1 MPETLNKVVDYL
13 TSPGS
18 IIPLLLLLVLI
29 IYYLLSTVAQLK
41 EANADLKS
49 QLRKEKDLTN
59 PELAKDAPANGLNAL
74 AEKKHVRIN
83 EETVSKPELQL
94 PDDGGSTTDN
104 S

>member
-1 MPETLNKVVDYL
+1 MVDYL

-41 EANADLKS
+41 EANADLKG
-49 QLRKEKDLTN
+49 QLRKEKDSLN
-59 PELAKDAPANGLNAL
+59 PEMAKGAEGQTNGLSAL

-83 EETVSKPELQL
+83 EETVTTRPELQV